1 MEVSMNNRYTKTK
14 SEDSHKYTDYSR
26 SFDRYCC
33 DCQDDCPYKGP
44 YKWCNG
50 QARKL
55 CMR

>member
-1 MEVSMNNRYTKTK
+1 MNNRYTKTK
-14 SEDSHKYTDYSR
+14 SEDSHKYTNYSR

-44 YKWCNG
+44 YKWCKG